1 MLAVASRYWWVLLIR
16 GLLAIGFGVG
26 ALVWP
31 GLTILALVLVFGIYS
46 LLDGILDI
54 GMGIGGKQLPSRS
67 RWVLFLMGLFGIAA
81 GIIAFVW
88 PEITAV
94 ALLWVI
100 ATWAIITGIFEI
112 VAAIRLRAE
121 IDNEWLWILVGILSV
136 VLGLILIFQ
145 PTAGALAL
153 VTTIAIF
160 SIAWGVVLVLL
171 SFKMRG
177 LKAVSEPTLHPA

>member
-1 MLAVASRYWWVLLIR
+1 MLAVASKYWWVLLLR
-16 GLLAIGFGVG
+16 GLLAVGFGIG

-31 GLTILALVLVFGIYS
+31 GLTILALVVVFGVYS

-54 GMGIGGKQLPSRS
+54 SMGIGGKQLPGSS
-67 RWVLFLMGLFGIAA
+67 RWVLVLMGLFGIAA
-81 GIIAFVW
+81 GIIAFLW

-121 IDNEWLWILVGILSV
+121 IDNEWLWILTGILSV
-136 VLGLILIFQ
+136 ILGGILVFQ
-145 PTAGALAL
+145 PSAGALAL

-160 SIAWGVVLVLL
+160 SIAWGVVLVML
-171 SFKMRG
+171 SFK
-177 LKAVSEPTLHPA
+177 LKVLNTTAQPTPRVA